1 MKSDFFI
8 DRPVFSTVSSIII
21 YALMMWS
28 CGWVHVGIS
37 FIITACSLVVFYLFA
52 RKGSISQEE
61 IKELQAKEA
70 AMLEE
75 DVPSAEEKSKMDKEY
90 RIWKIAV
97 SILTVLIILLYVV
110 SFLLK

>member
-1 MKSDFFI
+1 M
-8 DRPVFSTVSSIII
+8 
-21 YALMMWS
+21 
-28 CGWVHVGIS
+28 
-37 FIITACSLVVFYLFA
+37 VFYLFA

>member
-1 MKSDFFI
+1 
-8 DRPVFSTVSSIII
+8 
-21 YALMMWS
+21 MWS

-37 FIITACSLVVFYLFA
+37 FIITGCSLVVFYLFA